1 MSHRIESIYYRSIDY
16 LWILLWVG
24 LPLTSFPI
32 IGWMTKSQAAPF
44 SAIPLGLLAAVWFI
58 PQVLRGRQLPREV
71 VPILFFALAGIVSSA
86 TVYFLDDALYF
97 GSRTFWGQSLRALL
111 TLSIGMAFYLLT
123 TTWSHSEASLRRA
136 LQWIYIGGAVMLLWG
151 LMQTVI
157 IFTMDGHFPV
167 FLEKIRMW
175 LVIQYYAV
183 REGDR
188 VASLAYE
195 PSWFAHQLNLLYLPL
210 WLASTYLRKSVF
222 KIRFFRLSVENILL
236 VFGLVEFLLS
246 RPRIGLAAFLLVLA
260 FLFIKSNVNT
270 VKRINHYLID
280 RYRLDKKSR
289 KTGRILITLLIS
301 FAMITLYLVIAYLIV
316 YVGSKF
322 DARLALLFEP
332 IPKAELEIIKALNE
346 GTLLYIGSRLKFLE
360 RVIYW
365 LSGWHI
371 FSEYPIF
378 GIGLGNAGFFVQSHV
393 PQTGWMTSELRNL
406 VYRLGYAVN
415 TKSYWIRILTETGLV
430 GFSLFITWLAG
441 LWRSARFLLDNP
453 NKTYR
458 LIGLAGQLAL
468 VAFILEGFS
477 LDSFALPYLWITAGL
492 LSAARMAATNEKPQ
506 ADDPP

>member
-1 MSHRIESIYYRSIDY
+1 MIHRIESIYYHSIDY

-32 IGWMTKSQAAPF
+32 IGWLTKSQAAPF
-44 SAIPLGLLAAVWFI
+44 SAIPLGLLAVIWFI

-71 VPILFFALAGIVSSA
+71 IPILFFALAGIVSSA
-86 TVYFLDDALYF
+86 TVYYLHDALYF
-97 GSRTFWGQSLRALL
+97 GVRTFWGQSLRALL

-123 TTWSHSEASLRRA
+123 TTWIKSETALRRA
-136 LQWIYIGGAVMLLWG
+136 LQWIHIGGAFMLLWG

-167 FLEKIRMW
+167 FLEKIRAW

-222 KIRFFRLSVENILL
+222 KIRLFRLSVENILL
-236 VFGLVEFLLS
+236 AIGLIEFLLS
-246 RPRIGLAAFLLVLA
+246 RPRIGLAALLLAMA
-260 FLFIKSNVNT
+260 FLFIKGNINT
-270 VKRINHYLID
+270 VKKLGHFLTN
-280 RYRLDKKSR
+280 RYHLEKKYGR
-289 KTGRILITLLIS
+289 TGHFLVTLFIS
-301 FAMITLYLVIAYLIV
+301 VSMITLYVAIAFLVV
-316 YVGSKF
+316 FVGSKF
-322 DARLALLFEP
+322 DPRLALLFEP
-332 IPKAELEIIKALNE
+332 IPKAEFEIIKALNE
-346 GTLLYIGSRLKFLE
+346 GSLLYIGSRLKFLE

-371 FSEYPIF
+371 FSDYPIF

-415 TKSYWIRILTETGLV
+415 TKSYWIRILAETGLV
-430 GFSLFITWLAG
+430 GFSLFITWLTG
-441 LWRSARFLLDNP
+441 LWRSARFLLNTP

-468 VAFILEGFS
+468 VAFIFEGFS
-477 LDSFALPYLWITAGL
+477 LDSFALPYLWITTGL
-492 LSAARMAATNEKPQ
+492 LSAARMAASNEKPQ
-506 ADDPP
+506 DESPA

>member
-1 MSHRIESIYYRSIDY
+1 MIHRIESIYYHSIEY

-32 IGWMTKSQAAPF
+32 IGWLTKSQAAPF
-44 SAIPLGLLAAVWFI
+44 SAIPLGLLAVVWFI

-71 VPILFFALAGIVSSA
+71 IPILFFALAAIVSSA
-86 TVYFLDDALYF
+86 TVYYLDNAFYF
-97 GSRTFWGQSLRALL
+97 GSRTFWGQSLRAFL
-111 TLSIGMAFYLLT
+111 TLSIGLAFYLLT
-123 TTWSHSEASLRRA
+123 SAWLHSEAALRRA
-136 LQWIYIGGAVMLLWG
+136 LQWVYIGGAVMLLWG

-157 IFTMDGHFPV
+157 IYAMGGHFPV
-167 FLEKIRMW
+167 FLEKIRVW

-210 WLASTYLRKSVF
+210 WLASTYLKKSVF
-222 KIRFFRLSVENILL
+222 KIRIFHLSVENILL

-246 RPRIGLAAFLLVLA
+246 RPRIGLAAFLLAAA
-260 FLFIKSNVNT
+260 FLFIKATINT
-270 VKRINHYLID
+270 VKRIRDYLIE
-280 RYRLDKKSR
+280 RYHIDEKSR
-289 KTGRILITLLIS
+289 TAGRILITLLIS
-301 FAMITLYLVIAYLIV
+301 FLLIAVYVGIAFLIV
-316 YVGSKF
+316 YIGSKF
-322 DARLALLFEP
+322 DPRLALLFEP
-332 IPKAELEIIKALNE
+332 IPKAELEIIKAFNE
-346 GTLLYIGSRLKFLE
+346 GSLLYIGSRLKFLE

-415 TKSYWIRILTETGLV
+415 TKSYWVRILAETGLV

-441 LWRSARFLLDNP
+441 LWRSARFLLVNP
-453 NKTYR
+453 TKTYR

-468 VAFILEGFS
+468 VAFIFEGFS
-477 LDSFALPYLWITAGL
+477 LDSFALPYLWIITGL
-492 LSAARMAATNEKPQ
+492 VSAARMTATNEKPQ
-506 ADDPP
+506 ADDSA